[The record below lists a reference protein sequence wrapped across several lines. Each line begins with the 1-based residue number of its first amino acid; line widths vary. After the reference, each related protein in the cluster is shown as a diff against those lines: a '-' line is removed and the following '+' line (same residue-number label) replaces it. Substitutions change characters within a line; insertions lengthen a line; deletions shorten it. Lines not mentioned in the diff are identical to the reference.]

1 MENLNF
7 YNLIENEI
15 FEDKEIINNLESASQ
30 KKINS
35 KHLYDENG
43 SKLLKKLQI
52 QRITTQQDQS

>member
-30 KKINS
+30 KKLIQNTYMM
-35 KHLYDENG
+35 KMAQNF
-43 SKLLKKLQI
+43 LKKLQI

>member
-30 KKINS
+30 KINS